1 MQLRA
6 KACAAC
12 IRPIQPAMQ
21 QQKKKKKRGGSQNP
35 SNFIF
40 SNFFPLGRKAPSM
53 AKRATLATDR
63 MKTQRH
69 SASARR
75 AVKGEAA

>member
-1 MQLRA
+1 MCSMH
-6 KACAAC
+6 KANSTCNAT
-12 IRPIQPAMQ
+12 
-21 QQKKKKKRGGSQNP
+21 KKKKNVGEARILLIS
-35 SNFIF
+35 F
-40 SNFFPLGRKAPSM
+40 SLTFFPLGRKAPSM
-53 AKRATLATDR
+53 AKRTTLATDR

>member
-21 QQKKKKKRGGSQNP
+21 QKKVGKARILLIS
-35 SNFIF
+35 F
-40 SNFFPLGRKAPSM
+40 SLTFFPLGRKAPSM